1 MSLSD
6 KELSMIEDKD
16 FLITK
21 VNIISE
27 IEILMNNT
35 KERIINAINKEK
47 LNLISE
53 EHLTKGKVSKGE
65 YYRELPFVILDFP
78 SSFAKENVFAYRT
91 MFWWG
96 HFFSTTLH
104 LQGKYLE
111 LFRAKLVTNFGM
123 LMHQDIFICVG
134 ETPWE
139 YHYGKDNYVKLSSQ
153 HIEIIKNSSFIKL
166 SKRIPLE
173 QIESVP
179 QVSSSFFLNLTSL
192 LNE

>member
-21 VNIISE
+21 MNIISE

-35 KERIINAINKEK
+35 KERIIKAIKKEK

-53 EHLTKGKVSKGE
+53 EHLTNGKVSKGE

-78 SSFAKENVFAYRT
+78 SVFEKENVFAYRT

-111 LFRAKLVTNFGM
+111 LFRAKLVTNFDM
-123 LMHQDIFICVG
+123 LLHQEIFICVG

-179 QVSSSFFLNLTSL
+179 QVSSSFFLNLTSV